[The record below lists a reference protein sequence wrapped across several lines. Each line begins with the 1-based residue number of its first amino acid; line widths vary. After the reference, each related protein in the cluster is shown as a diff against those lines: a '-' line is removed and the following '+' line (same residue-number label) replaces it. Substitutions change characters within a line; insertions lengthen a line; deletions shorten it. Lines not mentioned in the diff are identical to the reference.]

1 MRAPLLSFVIFAAS
15 VTPLLAEPLSE
26 PSAFG
31 ALKQLPSGESKKVA
45 RVEARDV
52 TSRPNRWYILVYDP
66 KDENG
71 LHEYVVA
78 QGVKVASRNISQFAE
93 TLTPADV
100 IGGESLK
107 CDSDKAI
114 KIAKEYAEANG
125 VSIASMNFELKRDS
139 AGEPPAWNITC
150 LDAEG
155 KEIGHLHLT
164 AAKGAVLSHEGFAA
178 EPPPPTPAPE
188 KPSVPRAVRA
198 DPPPR
203 AVPVAVAT
211 PEPTK
216 KPGFSLKKM
225 FTGHD

>member
-15 VTPLLAEPLSE
+15 VTSLLAEPLSE

-31 ALKQLPSGESKKVA
+31 ALKQIPSGEPKKVA
-45 RVEARDV
+45 RIEARDV
-52 TSRPNRWYILVYDP
+52 ISRPNRWYILVYDP

-107 CDSDKAI
+107 FDSDKAI
-114 KIAKEYAEANG
+114 KTVKEYADANG
-125 VSIASMNFELKRDS
+125 VTVASMNFELKRDS
-139 AGEPPAWNITC
+139 AGEPPVWNITC

-188 KPSVPRAVRA
+188 RAPAPRAVRVEA
-198 DPPPR
+198 PR
-203 AVPVAVAT
+203 PVVVAT